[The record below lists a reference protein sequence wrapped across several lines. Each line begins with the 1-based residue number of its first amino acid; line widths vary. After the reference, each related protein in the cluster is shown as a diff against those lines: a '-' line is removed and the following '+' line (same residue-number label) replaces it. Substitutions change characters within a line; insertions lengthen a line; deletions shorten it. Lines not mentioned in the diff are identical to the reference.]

1 MHTPKGPVLW
11 WLQKNFHMLC
21 LAESVMALQDRWSLL
36 RHLKIHLAGSKRHNL
51 PAIPKSEEKAVG
63 KIQDKLLVNEPLVLP
78 QRMVLGKV
86 KESVMKM
93 NRINHQGVIL
103 VLLPKLGKVQKK
115 RISHLAIYHSID
127 LALTGVLQ
135 KLWIVRCLSRYSTKS
150 AQIVGYLLFWFFI

>member
-1 MHTPKGPVLW
+1 M
-11 WLQKNFHMLC
+11 
-21 LAESVMALQDRWSLL
+21 
-36 RHLKIHLAGSKRHNL
+36 
-51 PAIPKSEEKAVG
+51 G
-63 KIQDKLLVNEPLVLP
+63 KIRDEHPINDPLVLP

-150 AQIVGYLLFWFFI
+150 AQIVGYLLF